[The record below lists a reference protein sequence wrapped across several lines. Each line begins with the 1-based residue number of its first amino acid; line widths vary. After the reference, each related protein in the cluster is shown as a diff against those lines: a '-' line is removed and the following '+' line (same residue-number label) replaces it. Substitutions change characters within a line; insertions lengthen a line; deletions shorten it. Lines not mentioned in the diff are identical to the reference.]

1 MANSGEVQESL
12 QAVAQGL
19 RWTYVLLW
27 QLCPDQGA
35 LVWAEG
41 HYNGAIKTRKTV
53 QPAISLAPAP
63 AEAADHHRSR
73 QLRELFDSLARE
85 AAAGGTS
92 FRDVHGAGA
101 HEAAARRPSAALAPE
116 DLTETEWFYLMC
128 ASYSFPPG
136 VGLPGKAFATGG
148 HVWLSRANEVDSKV
162 FSRAILAKSAG
173 IQTVLCI
180 PIVDGVLEM
189 GTTEK
194 VEEDIGL
201 IQYAMSIFMDQQ
213 DNHMIPTMSEH
224 STSNQTSR
232 IDLQPFQIQRKI
244 HAGQAKEEPK
254 KFSPKYEDNEMEDGD
269 DEIEECASGS
279 ETNTA
284 GDYCR
289 HAPLN
294 IVSNDE
300 QATHNI
306 GSSKLMQLEM
316 SERVRDGSSSNS
328 GDGIQTLMVFQNIN
342 NQSSMQADEP
352 SQSWHFLYEELCT
365 GYPQSSDENQ
375 AIVSPE
381 NAHYTET
388 VLSILHGNTRR
399 QAAEPNIRSYLA
411 VSHQSS
417 FSAWHPTIL
426 GRTITERATPQRL
439 LKSVLLNAACSSH
452 CKPHDDPRCDNV
464 GTVGLRRE
472 VDFSGNHVLQERKR
486 REKLNERFIIL
497 RSLVPFVTK
506 NDKASILGDTI
517 EYVKQLRK
525 RIQDLESWVGR
536 QVQGDPPMV
545 RPPETKSVRGRS
557 DQRAAAPSEK
567 RKLAALEGSSSSS
580 STDPVTVVQHSTDVQ
595 VSIIESDALL
605 ELRCPDRRGLL
616 VRIMQALQE
625 QLRLEVTA
633 VQASSDDGVLLAE
646 LRAKVREV
654 RGRRSCISE
663 VKRAIHLIISSG

>member
-1 MANSGEVQESL
+1 MASSGEVRESL

-19 RWTYVLLW
+19 RWTYALLW

-53 QPAISLAPAP
+53 QPAIAQAPAP

-85 AAAGGTS
+85 AAVGGTS
-92 FRDVHGAGA
+92 FRDVHGTSA
-101 HEAAARRPSAALAPE
+101 HEVATRRPSAALAPE
-116 DLTETEWFYLMC
+116 DLTEAEWFYFMC

-136 VGLPGKAFATGG
+136 VGLPGRAFARGG

-173 IQTVLCI
+173 IQTILCI

-201 IQYAMSIFMDQQ
+201 VQYAMSIFMDQQ
-213 DNHMIPTMSEH
+213 ENHMIPTMSEH
-224 STSNQTSR
+224 STSNQISR

-254 KFSPKYEDNEMEDGD
+254 KFSPKYEDNEMDDGD
-269 DEIEECASGS
+269 DEIDEECALGS

-284 GDYCR
+284 GDYCW
-289 HAPLN
+289 HAPLK

-316 SERVRDGSSSNS
+316 SERVRDGCSSNS

-352 SQSWHFLYEELCT
+352 SQSWHFLYEELCS
-365 GYPQSSDENQ
+365 GYPQSSGENQ

-381 NAHYTET
+381 NAHYTGT
-388 VLSILHGNTRR
+388 VLSILHSNTRR
-399 QAAEPNIRSYLA
+399 QAAKPNIRSYLA

-426 GRTITERATPQRL
+426 GRTVTERATPQRL
-439 LKSVLLNAACSSH
+439 LKSVLLSAACSSH
-452 CKPHDDPRCDNV
+452 CKPPDDPRCDNV
-464 GTVGLRRE
+464 GTVGPRRE
-472 VDFSGNHVLQERKR
+472 VDISGNHVLQERKR

-506 NDKASILGDTI
+506 MDKASILGDTI

-536 QVQGDPPMV
+536 QVHGDPPMV

-557 DQRAAAPSEK
+557 DQRAAASSEK

-580 STDPVTVVQHSTDVQ
+580 TDPVAVVQHSTDVQ

-633 VQASSDDGVLLAE
+633 IQASSDDGVLLAE

>member
-1 MANSGEVQESL
+1 MASSGEVRESL

-19 RWTYVLLW
+19 RWTYALLW
-27 QLCPDQGA
+27 KLCPDQCA

-53 QPAISLAPAP
+53 QPAIAQAPAP
-63 AEAADHHRSR
+63 AEEADHHRSR

-85 AAAGGTS
+85 AAAGGAG

-101 HEAAARRPSAALAPE
+101 HDAAARRPSAVLAPE

-136 VGLPGKAFATGG
+136 VGLPGRAFSRGG

-162 FSRAILAKSAG
+162 FSRAILAKA
-173 IQTVLCI
+173 L
-180 PIVDGVLEM
+180 L
-189 GTTEK
+189 
-194 VEEDIGL
+194 
-201 IQYAMSIFMDQQ
+201 
-213 DNHMIPTMSEH
+213 
-224 STSNQTSR
+224 
-232 IDLQPFQIQRKI
+232 
-244 HAGQAKEEPK
+244 
-254 KFSPKYEDNEMEDGD
+254 FSYFPMNYWLVG
-269 DEIEECASGS
+269 
-279 ETNTA
+279 
-284 GDYCR
+284 
-289 HAPLN
+289 
-294 IVSNDE
+294 
-300 QATHNI
+300 
-306 GSSKLMQLEM
+306 
-316 SERVRDGSSSNS
+316 
-328 GDGIQTLMVFQNIN
+328 
-342 NQSSMQADEP
+342 
-352 SQSWHFLYEELCT
+352 
-365 GYPQSSDENQ
+365 ENQ

-388 VLSILHGNTRR
+388 VLSILHSNTRR

-417 FSAWHPTIL
+417 FSTWHPTIL
-426 GRTITERATPQRL
+426 GRTVTERATPQRL
-439 LKSVLLNAACSSH
+439 LKSALLSAAYSSH
-452 CKPHDDPRCDNV
+452 CKPPIDPRCDNV
-464 GTVGLRRE
+464 GTAGPRRE
-472 VDFSGNHVLQERKR
+472 VDFSANHVLQERKR

-506 NDKASILGDTI
+506 MDKASILGDTI

-525 RIQDLESWVGR
+525 RIQELESSVGR
-536 QVQGDPPMV
+536 QVHGDPPMI
-545 RPPETKSVRGRS
+545 RPPATSTEKKSVRGRS
-557 DQRAAAPSEK
+557 DQRAAASSEK

-580 STDPVTVVQHSTDVQ
+580 TDPVAIVQHSTDVQ

-654 RGRRSCISE
+654 RGRSCISE

>member
-1 MANSGEVQESL
+1 MASSGEVRESL

-19 RWTYVLLW
+19 RWTYALLW
-27 QLCPDQGA
+27 KLCPDQCA

-53 QPAISLAPAP
+53 QPAIAQAPAP
-63 AEAADHHRSR
+63 AEEADHHRSR

-85 AAAGGTS
+85 AAAGGAG

-101 HEAAARRPSAALAPE
+101 HDAAARRPSAVLAPE

-136 VGLPGKAFATGG
+136 VGLPGRAFSRGG

-162 FSRAILAKSAG
+162 FSRAILAK
-173 IQTVLCI
+173 TVVCI

-201 IQYAMSIFMDQQ
+201 VQYAMSIFMDQQ

-224 STSNQTSR
+224 STSNQISH
-232 IDLQPFQIQRKI
+232 IDQQPFQTQRKI
-244 HAGQAKEEPK
+244 HAGQAKEDPN
-254 KFSPKYEDNEMEDGD
+254 KFSPKYEDDEMEDGD
-269 DEIEECASGS
+269 DEIDEECASGS

-289 HAPLN
+289 RAPLN
-294 IVSNDE
+294 IVRNDE

-306 GSSKLMQLEM
+306 GSSELMQLEK
-316 SERVRDGSSSNS
+316 SDRVRDGCSSNS
-328 GDGIQTLMVFQNIN
+328 GDGIQTLMVCQNIN
-342 NQSSMQADEP
+342 NQSNMQADEP
-352 SQSWHFLYEELCT
+352 SQSWHFLYEELCS
-365 GYPQSSDENQ
+365 GYPQSSGENQ

-388 VLSILHGNTRR
+388 VLSILHSNTRR

-417 FSAWHPTIL
+417 FSTWHPTIL
-426 GRTITERATPQRL
+426 GRTVTERATPQRL
-439 LKSVLLNAACSSH
+439 LKSALLSAAYSSH
-452 CKPHDDPRCDNV
+452 CKPPIDPRCDNV
-464 GTVGLRRE
+464 GTAGPRRE
-472 VDFSGNHVLQERKR
+472 VDFSANHVLQERKR

-506 NDKASILGDTI
+506 MDKASILGDTI

-525 RIQDLESWVGR
+525 RIQELESSVGR
-536 QVQGDPPMV
+536 QVHGDPPMI
-545 RPPETKSVRGRS
+545 RPPATSTEKKSVRGRS
-557 DQRAAAPSEK
+557 DQRAAASSEK

-580 STDPVTVVQHSTDVQ
+580 TDPVAIVQHSTDVQ

-654 RGRRSCISE
+654 RGRSCISE